1 MSQSVVLTGMVL
13 SAMPVGDFDK
23 RITILTKE
31 RGKIT
36 AFARGGKTSK
46 QPAYGRKQSI
56 FVR

>member
-23 RITILTKE
+23 KNNDSHKGTRENHSLCKG
-31 RGKIT
+31 R
-36 AFARGGKTSK
+36 KTSK